1 MQSSTRK
8 LRLILILTSLA
19 MASAIF
25 QCLPAFAANV
35 NLAWDPKTDSG
46 LGGYKV
52 YYGTSSRSYGT
63 SINVGNVTTYTVT
76 GLNSGTYYFAVTAY
90 YTSGSE
96 TGHSNEVSTTVTN
109 ATPDSTPPTISLTS
123 PSNGSSSSGTVT
135 ISANAS
141 DNVGVAGVQFRVDG
155 VNLGSEDTSS
165 PYSVSWNTATV
176 SNGSHTLTARAR
188 DAAGNQTTSSSVT
201 VNVSNTPT
209 TTPSSITSGMISSV
223 ISVDGNL
230 SESVWNQASSVQFSN
245 AALSDN
251 QVTVKTLWDSTNLYL
266 AYIVQDTSREATNTA
281 LWEDDGVEVYVDVAN
296 DKSSTMDAND
306 YSVVININNLSSA
319 SGISGRTSINSGG
332 YVMEISIPWS
342 YLQTT
347 PSIGKTMGL
356 LLANNDRDNGVSKQ
370 FDWLNVIATG
380 NYARPNLWGN
390 LILGASAPA
399 DNPLPAPTN
408 VSVK

>member
-1 MQSSTRK
+1 
-8 LRLILILTSLA
+8 
-19 MASAIF
+19 
-25 QCLPAFAANV
+25 
-35 NLAWDPKTDSG
+35 
-46 LGGYKV
+46 
-52 YYGTSSRSYGT
+52 
-63 SINVGNVTTYTVT
+63 
-76 GLNSGTYYFAVTAY
+76 
-90 YTSGSE
+90 
-96 TGHSNEVSTTVTN
+96 
-109 ATPDSTPPTISLTS
+109 
-123 PSNGSSSSGTVT
+123 
-135 ISANAS
+135 
-141 DNVGVAGVQFRVDG
+141 
-155 VNLGSEDTSS
+155 
-165 PYSVSWNTATV
+165 
-176 SNGSHTLTARAR
+176 
-188 DAAGNQTTSSSVT
+188 
-201 VNVSNTPT
+201 
-209 TTPSSITSGMISSV
+209 MISSV

-306 YSVVININNLSSA
+306 YSVAININNLSSA